1 MSKRFHA
8 TPKSVL
14 AVLACLTLL
23 CSLFAFSLTVFA
35 DPAED
40 YSPSRYLKISNT
52 DNAQPQL
59 SLKLPAE
66 QYPVSSGPY
75 TLSVMI
81 KTENVTGDNPNVEIL
96 NGWTDLEEELGSDTE
111 GYVSREY
118 KIETPGD
125 AIRVGFIYTYGDLYI
140 ADLVIKDKD
149 GVIKYSLN
157 WDDTLFGMTEFADT
171 ATWTSSLYSTG
182 GTATFSVYN
191 AVSPADYEP
200 TRYLKISVPAEG
212 GNAQPF
218 YEVWMPAEQFP
229 TSGAPYTVSVNYK
242 LENITGDTPN
252 LEVRNGFSELENDLG
267 AATEGYV
274 SRDYT
279 FDLPGDALRIGFIYT
294 YGDLYIADLVI
305 RDKDGIIRYGLNSD
319 ATLNDMTEFAN
330 TDTITSYLYPGETTA
345 TFSVYTSEDHDIS
358 RDTAYEN
365 KTDPGDVEEPE
376 APEFDPGAAP
386 PDTGDINRSLTISN
400 EEKGTSQALLSFMRD
415 DCVIPDGLMV
425 DPNSTDGPYKLTAAD
440 GPYALVGKMKLTGFE
455 GEKAVISV
463 NNQEKITLT
472 ADTDGWVDIKDA
484 SGNYLLVDLNDV
496 EYMITLGFGLVGATG
511 DFAVA
516 DLRLVDQDN
525 TIVYSLANDTFLY
538 GLTDLSKAM
547 TQYKAIIDDEFEPT
561 FRDYAGWEKGQD
573 SVGDFTLLTK
583 TEEYIPNKVL
593 TLVVDEDHV
602 AQNPI
607 LMYCNAYDPQE
618 LWANGPYTITGK
630 MRIDRFDRMDS
641 SQTPSVSFAGKGY
654 GKTDGW
660 ISLADQF
667 GDVYSFEQAYN
678 TAHMGF
684 SIYYTYATVSF
695 ADIVIYDKDGNVV
708 FDMANIDEADGYYAQ
723 GAMFGGDGQESIGL
737 LLSSYMGS
745 GTQAIL
751 TTNPEPVEHTADDY
765 IVPSFVETGLDG
777 DFPSIDD
784 DPGNTDDP
792 TDNPEMGVET
802 PIALCVTLGTV
813 ALAGMALLVVYK
825 KRVRQ

>member
-118 KIETPGD
+118 TIETPGD
-125 AIRVGFIYTYGDLYI
+125 AIRVGFIFTYGDLYI

-212 GNAQPF
+212 GNAQPC

-641 SQTPSVSFAGKGY
+641 SQTPSVSFAGKRY

-684 SIYYTYATVSF
+684 SIYYTYATVSI

-765 IVPSFVETGLDG
+765 IVPSL
-777 DFPSIDD
+777 
-784 DPGNTDDP
+784 
-792 TDNPEMGVET
+792 
-802 PIALCVTLGTV
+802 
-813 ALAGMALLVVYK
+813 
-825 KRVRQ
+825 

>member
-118 KIETPGD
+118 TIETPGD
-125 AIRVGFIYTYGDLYI
+125 AIRVGFISTYGDLYI

-171 ATWTSSLYSTG
+171 ATWTSSLYHTG

-191 AVSPADYEP
+191 EVSPADYEP
-200 TRYLKISVPAEG
+200 TRYLKLSNPVEG
-212 GNAQPF
+212 SDAQPCF
-218 YEVWMPAEQFP
+218 ELNLPAEQFP
-229 TSGAPYTVSVNYK
+229 TSGAPYTVSVNFK
-242 LENITGDTPN
+242 LENITGDNPN
-252 LEVRNGFSELENDLG
+252 LEVRNGFTELEDTLG
-267 AATEGYV
+267 ATTEGYV
-274 SRDYT
+274 SREYT
-279 FDLPGDALRIGFIYT
+279 FDVPGDKLRFGVIFT
-294 YGDLYIADLVI
+294 SGDIYIADLVI

-319 ATLNDMTEFAN
+319 ATLNGMTEFAN
-330 TDTITSYLYPGETTA
+330 TDTWTTFLYSGGA
-345 TFSVYTSEDHDIS
+345 VTFSAYTSEDHDIS

-365 KTDPGDVEEPE
+365 NAEPEPEPE

-415 DCVIPDGLMV
+415 DCVIPDGLLV

-684 SIYYTYATVSF
+684 SIYYAYATVSF

-792 TDNPEMGVET
+792 IDNPEMGVET